1 MPSAP
6 IKYSDLIVPDDS
18 IDKLTAKLQGLQQTY
33 TTMMSDMIAKA
44 KELKATLTGAS
55 GATSSGRTTITS
67 GAAQVDALQKAQERL
82 TQAMSENAKSIA
94 KLNQLTKEQNQ
105 ENAIAA
111 RLATSLNGSYNSL
124 SAQLAQLK
132 MQYNALSAAERDAAG
147 GKDMQ
152 QQIVAISAQL
162 KEYNATLSQQIK
174 LKQASQKWLQSESG
188 SYDELTAKLTQLK
201 AAYQALSA
209 ENRRGSYGQGLAKQI
224 ASATAQI
231 KSYNKALSEQ
241 TKLEQ
246 LRTQEAESAEG
257 SYNRLSATY
266 QRLKIEINAMG
277 EADEKEA
284 MSKRQ
289 LEQEAKRVYEQ
300 MIKLQEATGKHTLSV
315 GNYAKSWDGLRF
327 SVFQVVREM
336 PNAAISL
343 NTLFLALSNNIP
355 IVADEIARVSRENKE
370 AIAYNKENAAAI
382 QQGVL
387 QAKPAVGV
395 LKQLVGALFSFN
407 TVLILVIAAFT
418 MFGDKIVAFIKQLF
432 TGKKEI
438 KSLGEALHDVNDEL
452 KKDTKQVGQNIA
464 EYKKLQL
471 EWNKLRTTKEK
482 NQFIKDNTSEFDK
495 LGIAVNNVSEAEERF
510 VSKTADVIKAL
521 TLRAKAAAAQKLAA
535 EQYEDVVKA
544 QIEYDE
550 KYTTIDKKTGQRVL
564 KEKYRGEAKSIELAP
579 MVSPTT
585 GVYAG
590 YSRYTVNDAMVAKNA
605 RDEISRMEKN
615 ANAYMELSERLT
627 EQANELAGKP
637 TKNKN
642 NPKGRTPRD
651 ITMSINEMIR
661 NINQAL
667 SESATAISGSG
678 FNHDI
683 DVINDTLTKA
693 LNKMD
698 SANDKIDNW
707 LNNPKKFKLTKEQ
720 REALEGLKDKIA
732 LIRANAYTLAQV
744 QGNEAELTRTA
755 QDNAF
760 DLRIEQTDQQDVV
773 GKGLSAMYTSRM
785 QIIRANEAAE
795 LSQLQADYKLRQD
808 LIDQGDKDELEK
820 LKKYYKEAI
829 AIRNRY
835 QRQEVNATAEYNQS
849 LREHNAEIGRI
860 QSDAQYARQGGDRN
874 AWWGDAIQ
882 RRYRQQRG
890 DIYTQ
895 LNNAN
900 NLTPEQIQKLNAQLD
915 LLNGQEQQEMNEHG
929 YDIFDMMGLKLSDGK
944 KNSINETLSFVGD
957 AFNSLMELE
966 AAYTQRAIENAQK
979 RVDAT
984 RNALTIEMEARA
996 NGYANN
1002 VEYAQKEYDNAK
1014 KMQQKALDRQ
1024 KKVQKAQLAINAAE
1038 QVSNLVTATSKT
1050 WAEWGSP
1057 WAIPFIALMW
1067 TSWAASKIM
1076 ALKAVDMQNESTEY
1090 GQGGYE
1096 LLQGGSHQ
1104 SGNDIDLGRTQDGRK
1119 RRAEGGE
1126 FFAIINKKSS
1136 RRYRK
1141 QIPQVI
1147 NALNDGT
1154 FERRYMRASEAEM
1167 GLGKVLSAYD
1177 KADGITLK
1185 AEARNS
1191 DLRQLQS
1198 DVRQIKEQ
1206 GEKRTMFDSN
1216 GNEVIYY
1223 KNLRRVITR
1232 A

>member
-94 KLNQLTKEQNQ
+94 RLNQLTKEQNQ

-111 RLATSLNGSYNSL
+111 RIANSLNGSYDNL

-132 MQYNALSAAERDAAG
+132 MQYNALSAAERNAMD
-147 GKDMQ
+147 GKAMR
-152 QQIVAISAQL
+152 QQIVGIAAQL
-162 KEYNATLSQQIK
+162 KEYNSTLNQQI
-174 LKQASQKWLQSESG
+174 
-188 SYDELTAKLTQLK
+188 
-201 AAYQALSA
+201 
-209 ENRRGSYGQGLAKQI
+209 
-224 ASATAQI
+224 
-231 KSYNKALSEQ
+231 
-241 TKLEQ
+241 KLEQ
-246 LRTQEAESAEG
+246 LRAQEAKSAEG
-257 SYNRLSATY
+257 SYNRLTATY

-355 IVADEIARVSRENKE
+355 IVADEIARVNRENKE

-407 TVLILVIAAFT
+407 TVLILVITAFT

-464 EYKKLQL
+464 EYKKLSL
-471 EWNKLRTTKEK
+471 EWSKLRTNKEK
-482 NQFIKDNTSEFDK
+482 NQFIKDNTSEFNK
-495 LGIAVNNVSEAEERF
+495 LEISVRNVGEAEERF
-510 VSKTADVIKAL
+510 VSKTADIIRAM

-564 KEKYRGEAKSIELAP
+564 KEKYRGEARSTEIAP

-590 YSRYTVNDAMVAKNA
+590 YSRYTINDAMVAKNA
-605 RDEISRMEKN
+605 RDEISRIEKN

-627 EQANELAGKP
+627 EQADALVGKP
-637 TKNKN
+637 HK
-642 NPKGRTPRD
+642 KGAKHHAKQPSD
-651 ITMSINEMIR
+651 ITLNINEMIR

-678 FNHDI
+678 FDHDLQ
-683 DVINDTLTKA
+683 VITDKTQKA
-693 LNKMD
+693 INKME
-698 SANDKIDNW
+698 SANDKINHW
-707 LNNPKKFKLTKEQ
+707 LSNPKKFKLTNDQ
-720 REALEGLKDKIA
+720 REALEGLREKIQT
-732 LIRANAYTLAQV
+732 IIENYRTLSDIQS
-744 QGNEAELTRTA
+744 RTA
-755 QDNAF
+755 ARNRISQDKAF
-760 DLRIEQTDQQDVV
+760 DLKIEQANQQDLV
-773 GKGLSAMYTSRM
+773 GQSLQSVYNNRM
-785 QIIRANEAAE
+785 QIIRLGEAAE
-795 LSQLQADYKLRQD
+795 LAQLKADYNLRED
-808 LIDQGDKDELEK
+808 LIAAGDADELKRQRE
-820 LKKYYKEAI
+820 YYKERLAI
-829 AIRNRY
+829 QQRY
-835 QRQEVNATAEYNQS
+835 QRQSANAINDFNYSRAEHEATM
-849 LREHNAEIGRI
+849 RRM
-860 QSDAQYARQGGDRN
+860 QSDTQYARQGGDRN
-874 AWWGDAIQ
+874 VWWGDVIQ
-882 RRYRQQRG
+882 RRYEQQRE
-890 DIYTQ
+890 DIMTQ
-895 LNNAN
+895 SQNIA
-900 NLTPEQIQKLNAQLD
+900 LTPEQRQELAAQLQ
-915 LLNGQEQQEMNEHG
+915 LLTAQQQEEMGEHG
-929 YDIFDMMGLKLSDGK
+929 YDIFDMMGLKLSDEK

-957 AFNSLMELE
+957 AFSSLMELE

-1076 ALKAVDMQNESTEY
+1076 AVKAVDMQNESTEY

-1177 KADGITLK
+1177 RADGITLN

>member
-18 IDKLTAKLQGLQQTY
+18 ISKLTAQLKDLQQTY

-44 KELKATLTGAS
+44 KEWKTTLMGAS
-55 GATSSGRTTITS
+55 GATSGGRGTITN

-82 TQAMSENAKSIA
+82 SQAMSDNAKKIA
-94 KLNQLTKEQNQ
+94 ELNQQTKEFNQ
-105 ENAIAA
+105 
-111 RLATSLNGSYNSL
+111 
-124 SAQLAQLK
+124 Q
-132 MQYNALSAAERDAAG
+132 NALSAKLALSAE
-147 GKDMQ
+147 
-152 QQIVAISAQL
+152 
-162 KEYNATLSQQIK
+162 
-174 LKQASQKWLQSESG
+174 G
-188 SYDELTAKLTQLK
+188 SYDRLTAQLAVLK
-201 AAYQALSA
+201 TTYQALSA
-209 ENRRGSYGQGLAKQI
+209 EQREFPEGKAMARQI
-224 ASATAQI
+224 ASLSAQI
-231 KSYNKALSEQ
+231 KSYNKVLSDQ

-284 MSKRQ
+284 QSKRQ

-355 IVADEIARVSRENKE
+355 IVADEIARVNRENKE
-370 AIAYNKENAAAI
+370 AIAFNKENAAAI
-382 QQGVL
+382 QQGTM

-395 LKQLVGALFSFN
+395 LRQLVGAIFSFN
-407 TVLILVIAAFT
+407 TVLILVITAFT
-418 MFGDKIVAFIKQLF
+418 MFGDKIVDFIKGLF
-432 TGKKEI
+432 SGRKEV
-438 KSLGEALHDVNDEL
+438 KSFGEALGDVNKKL
-452 KKDTKQVGQNIA
+452 KDDTKQVGQNIA
-464 EYKKLQL
+464 EYKRLSL
-471 EWNKLRTTKEK
+471 EWSKLRTNKEK
-482 NQFIKDNTSEFDK
+482 NQFIKDNTGEFNK
-495 LGIAVNNVSEAEERF
+495 LEISVRNVSDAEELF

-550 KYTTIDKKTGQRVL
+550 KYTAIDKKTGKRVL
-564 KEKYRGEAKSIELAP
+564 RPQYRGKPESTSYDLPWWMGNPFGIWNGLTDDNPAMQAK
-579 MVSPTT
+579 
-585 GVYAG
+585 
-590 YSRYTVNDAMVAKNA
+590 KA
-605 RDEISRMEKN
+605 RDEISRIEKN
-615 ANAYMELSERLT
+615 ANVYVELSERLQ
-627 EQANELAGKP
+627 EQADAIVGKP
-637 TKNKN
+637 QKN
-642 NPKGRTPRD
+642 NPKTKSQRTKQPND
-651 ITMSINEMIR
+651 ITMNINEMIR
-661 NINQAL
+661 NINQTL

-678 FNHDI
+678 YNHDLQ
-683 DVINDTLTKA
+683 VIGDNTQKA
-693 LNKMD
+693 INKMQ
-698 SANDKIDNW
+698 SANDKINNW
-707 LNNPKKFKLTKEQ
+707 LNNPNKFKITKEQ
-720 REALEGLKDKIA
+720 REALEGLKDKI
-732 LIRANAYTLAQV
+732 LTITDNYRTLSDIQAVAAGRNRQS
-744 QGNEAELTRTA
+744 
-755 QDNAF
+755 QDKAF
-760 DLRIEQTDQQDVV
+760 DLKVGQTNQQDLV
-773 GKGLSAMYTSRM
+773 GQNLQSVYDNRM
-785 QIIRANEAAE
+785 QIIKLGEAAE
-795 LSQLQADYKLRQD
+795 LAQLEADYNLRED
-808 LIDQGDKDELEK
+808 LISAGDADELKRQRE
-820 LKKYYKEAI
+820 YYKERLAI
-829 AIRNRY
+829 QQKY
-835 QRQEVNATAEYNQS
+835 QRQSTNAINDYNYSRAEHEATMQ
-849 LREHNAEIGRI
+849 RM

-874 AWWGDAIQ
+874 VWWGDAIQ
-882 RRYRQQRG
+882 RRYEQQREDIMVQSQNPTISPEQRQQLAG
-890 DIYTQ
+890 Q
-895 LNNAN
+895 LQ
-900 NLTPEQIQKLNAQLD
+900 LLGAQ
-915 LLNGQEQQEMNEHG
+915 QQQEMGEHG
-929 YDIFDMMGLKLSDGK
+929 KDIFDIMGLKMSDEK
-944 KNSINETLSFVGD
+944 KESVNQTLSFVGD
-957 AFNSLMELE
+957 AFNSLMDLE
-966 AAYTQRAIENAQK
+966 AAYTERAIENAQK

-984 RNALTIEMEARA
+984 RNALSIEMEARA

-1024 KKVQKAQLAINAAE
+1024 KKMQKVQLALNAAE
-1038 QVSNLVTATSKT
+1038 QVSNLITATSKT
-1050 WAEWGSP
+1050 FKEWGSP

-1067 TSWAASKIM
+1067 STWAASKIM
-1076 ALKAVDMQNESTEY
+1076 AFKAVDTQNESTEY
-1090 GQGGYE
+1090 GEGGYE

-1104 SGNDIDLGRTQDGRK
+1104 SGRDIDLGRTQDGRR

-1154 FERRYMRASEAEM
+1154 FERRYMRASEAEI

-1185 AEARNS
+1185 TEARNS
-1191 DLRQLQS
+1191 DLSQLQN
-1198 DVRQIKEQ
+1198 DVRQIREQ
-1206 GEKRTMFDSN
+1206 GEMRTMFDGK

-1223 KNLRRVITR
+1223 KNLRRVITK